1 MHVLACMGSRLKLRR
16 LRFRR
21 GTDPMAVCNS
31 WVAFDDIE
39 NEELEAAFSRGEDRV
54 DFGSGR

>member
-1 MHVLACMGSRLKLRR
+1 MSLHAWGADSSSDALGSGVVLIPW
-16 LRFRR
+16 RFATR
-21 GTDPMAVCNS
+21 S